1 MHPKFLACITRGRRV
16 APNEVENTRGG
27 KSICVLFLEI
37 FFVVV
42 VFSLSLPSVSFL

>member
-1 MHPKFLACITRGRRV
+1 MHPRFLACITGGRRV

-27 KSICVLFLEI
+27 KSTCFLFLEI
-37 FFVVV
+37 SVV